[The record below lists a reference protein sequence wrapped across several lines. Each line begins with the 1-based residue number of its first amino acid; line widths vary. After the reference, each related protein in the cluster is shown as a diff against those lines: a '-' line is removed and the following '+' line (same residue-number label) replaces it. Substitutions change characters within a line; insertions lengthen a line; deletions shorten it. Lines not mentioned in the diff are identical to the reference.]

1 MFKEYHPSKNL
12 PFWFFTMSVL
22 ILLTVPTLIQDG
34 MFLDAMLYTC
44 VSHNLSH
51 GFGTFWFPQFSHSSF
66 ADFPVFLE
74 HPPLVFG
81 IQSLFFR
88 LFGDSMYVERFYTFL
103 TMCTTAFLINLLWRD
118 LFKKEEEIKE
128 LSWLPILF
136 WITIPGS
143 IWSYSNN
150 MMENSMAVFD
160 LCAVILIL
168 RAAES
173 ERTETG
179 KLFLAGLFVFLAT
192 FSKGVPGFFP
202 VAIPFLHWLIF
213 RKKSAGN
220 IILSTI
226 ILLSAPVII
235 YFIMLNFP
243 QSKESL
249 QYYVTK
255 RLWVRINDSPVVTN
269 RFYIL
274 KNLFTELIPQLLF
287 LAIIITAAKIKK
299 VKVPIISYSVRS
311 VLFISIGL
319 AASVPLTFTF
329 VQRGFYLVPS
339 LPFFA
344 IGLSVL
350 IASRISDFK
359 ERVIGKKKVYR
370 IFYILSIVLFFFSIG
385 FSYSQKGKTQRDRE
399 MLHDVHAIGD
409 AIPGKSAITVNPDIA
424 NTSVLE
430 CYFIRYY
437 DISLYIDEPKEYL
450 MVKKSMNPV
459 IPTDFE
465 KLNIATNIYDI
476 YKKKEN
482 R

>member
-1 MFKEYHPSKNL
+1 MFKKYYSGKNL
-12 PFWFFTMSVL
+12 PFWLFTFGVL

-51 GFGTFWFPQFSHSSF
+51 GFGTFWFPQFSHSNFSG
-66 ADFPVFLE
+66 FPFFLE

-103 TMCTTAFLINLLWRD
+103 TTCTTAFLINLLWRD

-128 LSWLPILF
+128 LGWLPILF
-136 WITIPGS
+136 WITIPAS

-150 MMENSMAVFD
+150 MMENSMAIFD

-168 RAAES
+168 RASES
-173 ERTETG
+173 ERTEAG
-179 KLFLAGLFVFLAT
+179 RFFLAGLFVFLAT
-192 FSKGVPGFFP
+192 FSKGIPGFFP

-213 RKKSAGN
+213 RKKPIGN
-220 IILSTI
+220 IILSTA
-226 ILLSAPVII
+226 ILLSGPVII
-235 YFIMLNFP
+235 YLIMFHFP

-249 QYYVTK
+249 QFYVTK

-299 VKVPIISYSVRS
+299 VKVPIISNPARFA
-311 VLFISIGL
+311 LFISIGL

-339 LPFFA
+339 LSFFG

-350 IASRISDFK
+350 IAPRISDFRIRLINKK
-359 ERVIGKKKVYR
+359 EVFR
-370 IFYILSIVLFFFSIG
+370 IFSILSIVLFFFSIG
-385 FSYSQKGKTQRDRE
+385 FSYMQKGKTQRDRE
-399 MLHDVHAIGD
+399 MLHDVHAIGNT
-409 AIPGKSAITVNPDIA
+409 IPGKSAITVNQDIA

-450 MVKKSMNPV
+450 MVKKSMHPV
-459 IPTDFE
+459 INSDFE
-465 KLNIATNIYDI
+465 KLNIDTKIYDV
-476 YKKKEN
+476 YMRKEN